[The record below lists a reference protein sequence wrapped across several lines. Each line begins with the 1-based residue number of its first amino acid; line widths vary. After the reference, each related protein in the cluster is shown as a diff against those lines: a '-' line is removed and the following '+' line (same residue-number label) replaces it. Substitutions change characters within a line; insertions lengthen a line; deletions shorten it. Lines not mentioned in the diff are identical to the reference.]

1 MINIKKLKYL
11 WGGFKMEEYY
21 CPDCTNEL
29 EALKGW
35 GSVSYFC
42 KVCNSLK
49 SRKRILTKKQMEEVK
64 KEKEE

>member
-1 MINIKKLKYL
+1 
-11 WGGFKMEEYY
+11 MEEYY

-49 SRKRILTKKQMEEVK
+49 SRKRILTKKQMEEAK
-64 KEKEE
+64 KDKEE